1 MVDIQP
7 RTVETQF
14 DPGSPWLVHVDRKF
28 NESITLDLTAFA
40 NVPALLTEARPGGYP
55 MVKSGV
61 RLARLASGLYGP
73 ATDATTAAD
82 FRGHL
87 FEYHTL
93 RPGATRTSAALM
105 VHGTINAGAV
115 PGGAPTT
122 AQRASVPL
130 IRYTDHF

>member
-7 RTVETQF
+7 HSVETVYDQEN
-14 DPGSPWLVHVDRKF
+14 PWLVQVERKY
-28 NESITLDLTAFA
+28 NESITLDLTAFTGVTA
-40 NVPALLTEARPGGYP
+40 VLTNDAVPHI
-55 MVKSGV
+55 KSGT
-61 RLARLASGLYGP
+61 RLARLGSGLYGP

-87 FEYHTL
+87 FEYHALT
-93 RPGATRTSAALM
+93 PGATRSSAALM
-105 VHGTINAGAV
+105 RAGVVNTGAV

-130 IRYTDHF
+130 IDYRDHF

>member
-7 RTVETQF
+7 RSVETTY
-14 DPGSPWLVHVDRKF
+14 DPGSPWLVHVDRKH
-28 NESITLDLTAFA
+28 NESITLDLTAFTGA
-40 NVPALLTEARPGGYP
+40 TLTDPVDGVQY
-55 MVKSGV
+55 VKSGL
-61 RLARLASGLYGP
+61 RLARLGSGLYGP
-73 ATDATTAAD
+73 ATDATAAAD

-87 FEYHTL
+87 FEYH
-93 RPGATRTSAALM
+93 RVAPGATKSSAALM
-105 VHGTINAGAV
+105 THGVINAGAV